1 MKLQNIKYAGCVAA
15 IAGGW
20 AILLNTVL
28 GYIKYVNSYGILLIL
43 TLMAAAFLS
52 AWASVVY
59 TPKATKMQ
67 RIVNLL
73 MLSVV
78 VSFVLMVCFL
88 KFSFVDVLFILPYFV
103 PIWLCLSVPPA
114 ILTAF
119 ILKAPPEKEDEDNGS
134 E

>member
-1 MKLQNIKYAGCVAA
+1 MGALKYINAFGN
-15 IAGGW
+15 
-20 AILLNTVL
+20 LF
-28 GYIKYVNSYGILLIL
+28 IL

-59 TPKATKMQ
+59 TPKATKLQ

-73 MLSVV
+73 MLSLV

-103 PIWLCLSVPPA
+103 SIWLCLSVPPA

>member
-1 MKLQNIKYAGCVAA
+1 MKLQNIRYAGCVAA

-20 AILLNTVL
+20 AILLSAVM
-28 GYIKYVNSYGILLIL
+28 GSIKYVNSYGILFIL

-52 AWASVVY
+52 AWASVAY
-59 TPKATKMQ
+59 TPKATKLQ

-73 MLSVV
+73 MLSLVI
-78 VSFVLMVCFL
+78 SFVLTVCFL
-88 KFSFVDVLFILPYFV
+88 KFSFVGVLFILPYFV

-119 ILKAPPEKEDEDNGS
+119 ILKAPAEKEDEDNGS